1 MTPPEP
7 QPLAAET
14 APPPSQKCHPVNVRA
29 AIGHLTERGADWLEA
44 ARADVAVRP
53 EALAQHF
60 PAVSRRCGRA
70 ALDEA
75 DHQGLCCGC
84 IDDAARAVLMG
95 ALALRGADRT
105 ELLGDLYR
113 HGDAGEKRG
122 VLRGLA
128 LLDEPTGP
136 EPTGAA
142 PRGIGPALLPLIHDA
157 LRTNDIRLIA
167 AAVQGYGGRYLDA
180 AAYRHAVVK
189 CVFTGIPLAALPDL
203 SRRQDPELARML
215 VDLAHERSAA
225 NREIPADIGVVV
237 AAFPESL
244 NRSDLPAHL
253 LMALLPA
260 APIYKE

>member
-1 MTPPEP
+1 M
-7 QPLAAET
+7 
-14 APPPSQKCHPVNVRA
+14 NIRA
-29 AIGHLTERGADWLEA
+29 VSAHLSERGADWLEV

-70 ALDEA
+70 ALDDT
-75 DHQGLCCGC
+75 DHQGLRFGC
-84 IDDAARAVLMG
+84 IDDAARALLMG
-95 ALALRGADRT
+95 VLALRGADRA

-128 LLDEPTGP
+128 PLDEPTSR
-136 EPTGAA
+136 EPTECELTGAA
-142 PRGIGPALLPLIHDA
+142 PRGIGPALLPLVHDA
-157 LRTNDIRLIA
+157 LRTNDIRLVA

-180 AAYRHAVVK
+180 AAYRQAVVK

-225 NREIPADIGVVV
+225 KREIPADIDLVV

-244 NRSDLPAHL
+244 NRPDLPAHL
-253 LMALLPA
+253 LTALLPA
-260 APIYKE
+260 ALYI